1 MEDTG
6 WYMPNY
12 ELADDLKWGR
22 GLGCDFA
29 LQSCLEWMET
39 RRSKDNIRSNIGMPY
54 SAIFMSYVNI
64 TQSHKIS
71 LFQVNLFTLFATK

>member
-1 MEDTG
+1 MALMEDTG

-39 RRSKDNIRSNIGMPY
+39 RRARGRLM
-54 SAIFMSYVNI
+54 
-64 TQSHKIS
+64 HIS
-71 LFQVNLFTLFATK
+71 I